1 MCSNRSLTSATLR
14 SCVPAIIFI
23 VTACSYCAKKRPKKL
38 NKLSN
43 SIVLIHGFGAHLC
56 SRCSLFFRDHPWP
69 FDVHIWFLV
78 LISGFYVH
86 LWFLVFTPGLLMF
99 TFGFWCSYLVFLC
112 SPMVF
117 GVHPCPFD
125 VHICFLVLISG
136 FFMFT
141 YGFWYSPL
149 VFGVHLWFFAFI
161 TGFYVPFWVLVL
173 TYDF

>member
-1 MCSNRSLTSATLR
+1 MQNRETITNESPNIFCCCKLSSLVITFVRFLSTLFNKLTKNHRRRSTVTHFLCSNRSLTSATLR

-23 VTACSYCAKKRPKKL
+23 VTACSYCAKKRPKTL

-69 FDVHIWFLV
+69 FDVHIWFFV
-78 LISGFYVH
+78 LISG
-86 LWFLVFTPGLLMF
+86 
-99 TFGFWCSYLVFLC
+99 FLC

-117 GVHPCPFD
+117 GVHSWPFD
-125 VHICFLVLISG
+125 VHIWFLVFISG

-141 YGFWYSPL
+141 YGFWCSPL
-149 VFGVHLWFFAFI
+149 AF
-161 TGFYVPFWVLVL
+161 
-173 TYDF
+173 